1 MRAAA
6 RKVPLWQA
14 LGAAAPRIPMPEIQ
28 IVGGGAH
35 ASRRVDLQDFMAM
48 PVGARDFAE
57 ALDWVAET
65 YRAAGALFAEKG
77 ALRGVADEGGFWPE
91 VDRNEEAIELVLR
104 AIEKA
109 GLRPGSQVALSL
121 DIASTQFRDR
131 DGYRLARDGRT
142 LSRDEL
148 IDMLL
153 GWLKAYPICAV
164 EDPVAEDDVDGMA
177 AFTRAAKD
185 YAIVVGDDFLVTN
198 AARIASSSAKGACTA
213 ALIKP
218 NQAGTVTETKAAFE
232 AARKAGWATI
242 VSARSGESED
252 VSIAHLAAG
261 WGADVLKVG
270 SFTRSERMA
279 KWNEGL
285 RIAEAPG
292 AHFAGWR
299 FTTSNSRRAS

>member
-1 MRAAA
+1 
-6 RKVPLWQA
+6 L
-14 LGAAAPRIPMPEIQ
+14 
-28 IVGGGAH
+28 
-35 ASRRVDLQDFMAM
+35 
-48 PVGARDFAE
+48 
-57 ALDWVAET
+57 
-65 YRAAGALFAEKG
+65 AEKG
-77 ALRGVADEGGFWPE
+77 TLRGVADEGGYWPE
-91 VDRNEEAIELVLR
+91 VDRNEEAIEIVVR

-109 GLRPGSQVALSL
+109 GLKPGIEVALSL
-121 DIASTQFRDR
+121 DIAATQFRTK

-142 LSRDEL
+142 LPRDAL

-153 GWLKAYPICAV
+153 GWLKAYPICAI
-164 EDPVAEDDVDGMA
+164 EDPVAEDDVDGMT

-185 YAIVVGDDFLVTN
+185 HALVVGDDFLVTN
-198 AARIASSSAKGACTA
+198 AGRIAQSVAKGACTA

-218 NQAGTVTETKAAFE
+218 NQAGTVTETKAAFD

-279 KWNEGL
+279 KWNEVL

-292 AHFAGWR
+292 AKFAGWR
-299 FTTSNSRRAS
+299 FTSSNSRRAS